1 MNKLTN
7 EEIWQQFTE
16 GIDCAQVVLRYFA
29 DDLGVDK
36 NLLTKIASPFTGGMY
51 KGMTCGAVT
60 GAYMVLGIKYGH
72 PKPNE
77 GEKKVELIKKMFE
90 FDTKFKE
97 KQSTIIC
104 EEILGDNIAEN
115 LEKIEQENTMQ
126 KKCPQAVNDAIDI
139 LEDMFEEK

>member
-1 MNKLTN
+1 MSKLTN

-36 NLLTKIASPFTGGMY
+36 ELVTKIASPFTGGMY

-72 PKPNE
+72 SKPNE
-77 GEKKVELIKKMFE
+77 GEKKVELVKKMFE

-115 LEKIEQENTMQ
+115 RTRKHNA
-126 KKCPQAVNDAIDI
+126 KKMSTNCERCDRYIRGNV
-139 LEDMFEEK
+139 

>member
-60 GAYMVLGIKYGH
+60 GAYMVWGSNTVI
-72 PKPNE
+72 
-77 GEKKVELIKKMFE
+77 
-90 FDTKFKE
+90 
-97 KQSTIIC
+97 QSQMKARRKS
-104 EEILGDNIAEN
+104 NSS
-115 LEKIEQENTMQ
+115 
-126 KKCPQAVNDAIDI
+126 KKCSNSIPNSKKNN
-139 LEDMFEEK
+139 LR

>member
-1 MNKLTN
+1 MSKLTN

-36 NLLTKIASPFTGGMY
+36 ELVTKIASPFTGGMY

-72 PKPNE
+72 SKPNE
-77 GEKKVELIKKMFE
+77 GEKKVELV
-90 FDTKFKE
+90 
-97 KQSTIIC
+97 
-104 EEILGDNIAEN
+104 
-115 LEKIEQENTMQ
+115 
-126 KKCPQAVNDAIDI
+126 KKCSNSIPNSKKNN
-139 LEDMFEEK
+139 LR